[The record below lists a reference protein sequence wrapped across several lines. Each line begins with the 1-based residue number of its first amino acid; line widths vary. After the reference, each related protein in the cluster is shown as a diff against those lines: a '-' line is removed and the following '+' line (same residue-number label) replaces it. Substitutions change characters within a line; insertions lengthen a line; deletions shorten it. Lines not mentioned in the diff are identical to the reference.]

1 MRRLIAATLTSM
13 LLLAGCGGG
22 DSDGQG
28 GAAGGSTPGGRTAS
42 STGATGSTGTGTGR
56 ATSGTQATDVSSCPT
71 ENTRAFAKT
80 RFVADVGGALFLFHR
95 YLYQPY
101 QDGSFEAGA
110 QGRTAALV
118 KAGLAA
124 GAVAKLL
131 ANAREN
137 AAANP
142 TLCKAIAE
150 PLDDIIASA
159 RGLAG
164 GLPAGQVDDRALKD
178 IESQFG
184 RVQNRAEDAGVQV
197 EEKETK
203 LRP

>member
-22 DSDGQG
+22 DSDAPGP
-28 GAAGGSTPGGRTAS
+28 AAGGSTPGTRASSSAAATSSAGTAS
-42 STGATGSTGTGTGR
+42 AGTATE
-56 ATSGTQATDVSSCPT
+56 ASSCPT

-95 YLYQPY
+95 YLYRPY
-101 QDGSFEAGA
+101 LDGSFEAGA

-124 GAVAKLL
+124 AGIVKLL

-142 TLCKAIAE
+142 TLCKSIAK

-159 RGLAG
+159 RGLAT

-184 RVQNRAEDAGVQV
+184 RVQNRAEDAGVRV
-197 EEKETK
+197 EEKETS

>member
-22 DSDGQG
+22 DSEAPGP
-28 GAAGGSTPGGRTAS
+28 AAGGSTPGTRAS
-42 STGATGSTGTGTGR
+42 SSAA
-56 ATSGTQATDVSSCPT
+56 ATSSAGTATEASSCPT

-95 YLYQPY
+95 YLYRPY
-101 QDGSFEAGA
+101 LDGSFEAGA

-124 GAVAKLL
+124 AGIAKLL

-142 TLCKAIAE
+142 TLCKAVTK
-150 PLDDIIASA
+150 PLDDIITST
-159 RGLAG
+159 RGLAT

-184 RVQNRAEDAGVQV
+184 RVQNRAEDAGVRV
-197 EEKETK
+197 EEKETS

>member
-22 DSDGQG
+22 DSAAPGP
-28 GAAGGSTPGGRTAS
+28 AAGGSTPSTRAS
-42 STGATGSTGTGTGR
+42 SSAA
-56 ATSGTQATDVSSCPT
+56 ATSSAGTATEASSCPT

-95 YLYQPY
+95 YLYRPY
-101 QDGSFEAGA
+101 LDGSFEAGV

-124 GAVAKLL
+124 AGIAKLL

-142 TLCKAIAE
+142 TLCKAVAK

-159 RGLAG
+159 RGLAT

-184 RVQNRAEDAGVQV
+184 RVQNRAEDAGVRV
-197 EEKETK
+197 EEKETS